1 MLFPIREMCYTGNK
15 EERVQQKMFFNL
27 SKVSMI
33 SVLCAAITAPGF
45 AASSVRS
52 LGGAGTYVGT
62 NSAVKT
68 NATSTRTNTA
78 SAKTTAAR
86 SGALRVN
93 PSSTRVTAGSAS
105 LRTPS
110 TRSAATT
117 QRLSLGKYLSGSSA
131 LSGGSS
137 VKVDPEKSGL
147 VSADEF
153 DEVKVDVETLKEDLQ
168 ELTGK
173 EHITVYQD
181 GNTVYIET
189 EDGKPIEIPV
199 IDETA
204 AAEQLNTWLE
214 NNQIIKNLEQKILE
228 SGVSYEGSDD
238 GFVSVTDNKISIAG
252 AIASSLRN
260 PTVTDS
266 EKLVTVKQ
274 VTEYAIPK
282 PDGCSGGTICV
293 LSYNDDLDTL
303 EWLELVDDTDVPV
316 NPGAT
321 GGNTTVDTTMG
332 DELSNDDNASV
343 DSESDLTV
351 SDEDIANGG
360 I

>member
-1 MLFPIREMCYTGNK
+1 
-15 EERVQQKMFFNL
+15 
-27 SKVSMI
+27 MI

-260 PTVTDS
+260 PADS
-266 EKLVTVKQ
+266 EKLVTVQQ

-282 PDGCSGGTICV
+282 PGAACGHTTCV
-293 LSYNDDLDTL
+293 LSVSQDGETL
-303 EWLELVDDTDVPV
+303 EWLQLVDDTDVPV
-316 NPGAT
+316 NPGAA